1 VLDPITGATSQDKG
15 IQINL
20 QYNDTNGNKAYVT
33 KGIDVKI
40 NGNDYTFNT
49 NSLEPWPNQEF
60 PNLTTDA
67 TQIQGKYRDVGRKWF
82 AMVLNISNQ
91 HQSIN
96 CNIWEMKFDASK
108 PVYVQQTTELELVF
122 SQTLPFTRQAIQPN
136 VYYELVG
143 APVETTNIRL
153 LNKLI
158 NEENQPL
165 MLNRYT
171 VRDNQYAIMIDNALP
186 PLNMGREGVR

>member
-1 VLDPITGATSQDKG
+1 
-15 IQINL
+15 
-20 QYNDTNGNKAYVT
+20 
-33 KGIDVKI
+33 
-40 NGNDYTFNT
+40 
-49 NSLEPWPNQEF
+49 
-60 PNLTTDA
+60 
-67 TQIQGKYRDVGRKWF
+67 
-82 AMVLNISNQ
+82 
-91 HQSIN
+91 
-96 CNIWEMKFDASK
+96 MKFDASK